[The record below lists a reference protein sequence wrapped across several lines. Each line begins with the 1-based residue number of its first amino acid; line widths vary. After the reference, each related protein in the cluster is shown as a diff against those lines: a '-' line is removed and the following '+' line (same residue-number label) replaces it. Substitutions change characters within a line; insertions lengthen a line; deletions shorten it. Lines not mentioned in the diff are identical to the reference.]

1 MSGDA
6 LKILRHLQRS
16 PLVGVLRLQLAAGLH
31 REVERLLHASVSAV
45 IERELRSRDFL
56 DEVAARDAALRS
68 SLRQWSAEPR
78 EVADVPKPG
87 GRHRGD
93 EPRPPVPLPRRLRHR
108 PRRGARDVAPQWLFR
123 FDGAGSLG
131 TAAAGALA
139 FGLVTSAA
147 FVAPYLVPRE
157 WRVLETVFAVSR
169 RSSRIRR
176 EAFGDGSVPA
186 TPRQAKAWLA
196 RHAEDTD
203 ATRGAR
209 VWATLVVGD
218 LEAARDLAGRMPDS
232 SAADRFHRATA
243 RAMVRLVE
251 GGEPGLGDLRGAAA
265 ELDEAERTGA
275 EIDIGLLEALVAAA
289 DGGDWRGP
297 ILALRNRAWRVPPDR
312 SCCGGSCRSS
322 ALIAVGTSRWPWSP
336 TRFRR
341 SC

>member
-1 MSGDA
+1 MNRD
-6 LKILRHLQRS
+6 LQFHFR
-16 PLVGVLRLQLAAGLH
+16 V
-31 REVERLLHASVSAV
+31 ASV
-45 IERELRSRDFL
+45 IGLG
-56 DEVAARDAALRS
+56 AAL
-68 SLRQWSAEPR
+68 AT
-78 EVADVPKPG
+78 
-87 GRHRGD
+87 
-93 EPRPPVPLPRRLRHR
+93 
-108 PRRGARDVAPQWLFR
+108 WLVNGYFR

-139 FGLVTSAA
+139 FGLVTSVA

-186 TPRQAKAWLA
+186 TPRQAQAWLA

-218 LEAARDLAGRMPDS
+218 LEAARELAGRMPDRS
-232 SAADRFHRATA
+232 VADRFHRATA
-243 RAMVRLVE
+243 TAMVRLVE
-251 GGEPGLGDLRGAAA
+251 GGEPGLGGLRGAAV
-265 ELDEAERTGA
+265 ELGEAERTGA

-297 ILALRNRAWRVPPDR
+297 ILALRDRVDGATGAVLLRWFLPVIALVAAGTVAMAWVANAF
-312 SCCGGSCRSS
+312 S
-322 ALIAVGTSRWPWSP
+322 ALVL
-336 TRFRR
+336 
-341 SC
+341 